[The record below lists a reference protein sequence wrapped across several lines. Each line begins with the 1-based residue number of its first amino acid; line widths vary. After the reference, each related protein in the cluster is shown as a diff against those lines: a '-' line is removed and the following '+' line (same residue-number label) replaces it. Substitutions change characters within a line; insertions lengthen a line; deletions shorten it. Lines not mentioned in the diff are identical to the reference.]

1 MAAVA
6 ADTSFLFSLYGNDA
20 HSPAARAWTQRAK
33 APLIVTALG
42 RFEFGNAMR
51 FAAFRRAIPVAD
63 ALASLAAFEADWK
76 AGFLQPGVV
85 DLSVVVA
92 RAARLSELHTLAGGH
107 RAFDLL
113 HVAAALTLKATTFLS
128 FDTNQ
133 RRLAIVAGLS
143 VGP

>member
-6 ADTSFLFSLYGNDA
+6 ADTSFLFSLYGNDT
-20 HSPAARAWTQRAK
+20 HSAAARTWTQRSK
-33 APLIVTALG
+33 APLLVTTLG

-63 ALASLAAFEADWK
+63 ALASLAAFEADRK
-76 AGFLQPGVV
+76 AGFLQPGAV
-85 DLSVVVA
+85 DLAVVVA
-92 RAARLSELHTLAGGH
+92 QATRLSELHTLAAGH

-113 HVAAALTLKATTFLS
+113 HVAAALTLKATAFLS
-128 FDTNQ
+128 FDANQ
-133 RRLAIVAGLS
+133 RQLATTAGLT